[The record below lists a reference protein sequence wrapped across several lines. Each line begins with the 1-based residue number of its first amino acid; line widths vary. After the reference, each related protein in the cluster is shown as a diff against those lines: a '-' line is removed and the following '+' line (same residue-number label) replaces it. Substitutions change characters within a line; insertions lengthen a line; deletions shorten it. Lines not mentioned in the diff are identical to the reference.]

1 METHAPQQALCVS
14 CGFCCDGTLFGSVP
28 LQAADVLVP
37 LQAGGIEIQAK
48 ETEQYFNQ
56 PCAAYRQ
63 RCCQIYTSRP
73 ATCRKY
79 RCELLK
85 KYEIAAI
92 SWAEAQ
98 QRIGRVQTLKETLRT
113 EVARIVPDGNRMS
126 VVAVLSLVP
135 THRELAADPDLLKTW
150 APVMLRLSALLD
162 CLHTHFQPPRQDHGQ
177 ASGDAVSDDGT
188 TASPLLRRRQ
198 QSS

>member
-1 METHAPQQALCVS
+1 MEAQATQQALCLS
-14 CGFCCDGTLFGSVP
+14 CGLCCDGTLFGRVP
-28 LQAADVLVP
+28 LKASDALVP
-37 LQAGGIEIQAK
+37 LHAGGIEIQAN
-48 ETEQYFNQ
+48 ETKQYFKL

-63 RCCQIYTSRP
+63 GCCQVYTGRP

-85 KYEIAAI
+85 KYESGAI

-98 QRIGRVQTLKETLRT
+98 QRIGRVQTLKDTLRA
-113 EVARIVPDGNRMS
+113 ELARIVPEGNRMS

-135 THRELAADPDLLKTW
+135 THGELAADPDLLKTW

-162 CLHTHFQPPRQDHGQ
+162 CLQTHFQPPRK
-177 ASGDAVSDDGT
+177 T
-188 TASPLLRRRQ
+188 TP
-198 QSS
+198 